1 MPNRPKRIRRFLRTI
16 LIVVLVI
23 VVAAIAGAWLTLRAS
38 LPVLAGQ
45 RVLTGLGGE
54 AIVTRDALGM
64 ATIRAHDF
72 NDMSRALGYVH
83 AQERFFEMDL
93 MRRLASGE
101 LAELFGSAALDVDKT
116 HRPFRMRARAI
127 ETLTTLPAADRDAL
141 TAYAQGVNA
150 GLADMSSR
158 PWEYW
163 LVGSKPA
170 AWQPVDSLLVMD
182 SMFLDLND
190 SSNSREL
197 AFSHIK
203 NALGEKVYK
212 FLATAGGPLDAPLIG
227 PAMPFPTL
235 PTADDIDLRKVDPAL
250 LRIPPPPVEKAST
263 TGSGGFAVGGS
274 LTSTH
279 AALVAGDMHLGLRVP
294 NIWFRTQMIYPNPRR
309 PGEEVNLTG
318 VTLPGV
324 PALVAGSNRHIA
336 WTFTNSYGDFTDWV
350 RINIDPTDK
359 TRYRDAD
366 GWQPLHVVGET
377 IQIHNAADVKLDVEE
392 TRWGPIVA
400 KDADGTPL
408 ALAWTALQPGGLN
421 LGFLR
426 MATAETADE
435 AIDVA
440 HESGMPA
447 QNIVV
452 GDRAGNVGWSI
463 AGKIPKRIGDYD
475 PQLPSDWSQSGI
487 GWDGWLAAADY
498 PRLSN
503 PAGQRIW
510 TANQRILDFESAD
523 YERFGDGGYDL
534 GARAR
539 QIRADLQ
546 AHEQFAPDDMLAIQL
561 DDRALLLRTWHDL
574 LVDVEKRA
582 GETSSLVSAKK
593 YIDDWNEHAD
603 PKSVGYRLAREFRRE
618 VTDTVM
624 DGFGA
629 AVRAKDNDFKM
640 PKLSQA
646 EAIVDA
652 IIAKRPENLL
662 PPGYSDWN
670 DLLLKCAERVVK
682 KLDTQPGGL
691 AARTWG
697 EANATRIRHAL
708 SKSLPGMGWLL
719 DMPRRELP
727 GDSNMPRVQAPDFG
741 ASERFAVEPGFEQY
755 GYFHMPGGQSDNPLS
770 PFYGAGDDDWAQG
783 KATPFLPGATKYSF
797 ILKPK

>member
-1 MPNRPKRIRRFLRTI
+1 MTKRRRHVLRTF
-16 LIVVLVI
+16 IVVILVVLI
-23 VVAAIAGAWLTLRAS
+23 AAIAGAWLTLRAS
-38 LPVLAGQ
+38 LPVLTGQ
-45 RVLTGLGGE
+45 RVLTGLNNE
-54 AIVTRDALGM
+54 AIVTRDALGVV
-64 ATIRAHDF
+64 TIRAHDF
-72 NDMSRALGYVH
+72 NDTSRALGYIH

-101 LAELFGSAALDVDKT
+101 LAELIGSAALDADRT
-116 HRPFRMRARAI
+116 HRPFRMRARAT
-127 ETLTTLPAADRDAL
+127 ETLASLPAVEREAL

-150 GLADMSSR
+150 GLADMNSR

-163 LVGSKPA
+163 LLGSKPA

-190 SSNSREL
+190 SRNGREL

-235 PTADDIDLRKVDPAL
+235 PTVDDVDLRKVDPAL
-250 LRIPPPPVEKAST
+250 LRVPPPPAEKAST
-263 TGSGGFAVGGS
+263 TGSNGFAVGGS

-294 NIWFRTQMIYPNPRR
+294 NIWFRTQLIYPNPRH

-324 PALVAGSNRHIA
+324 PALVAGSNRHVA

-350 RINIDPTDK
+350 RVNVDPADK

-366 GWQPLHVVGET
+366 GWQPLHVVDES
-377 IQIHNAADVKLDVEE
+377 IKIHNAPDVKLDVEE
-392 TRWGPIVA
+392 TRWGPVVA

-421 LGFLR
+421 LDFLR
-426 MATAETADE
+426 IATAETADE
-435 AIDVA
+435 AIDIA

-447 QNIVV
+447 QNFVV
-452 GDRAGNVGWSI
+452 GDHAGNIGWSI

-475 PQLPSDWSQSGI
+475 SQLPSDWSQPGM
-487 GWDGWLAAADY
+487 GWDGWLAAAEY

-523 YERFGDGGYDL
+523 YARLGDGGYDL

-539 QIRADLQ
+539 QIRTDLQ
-546 AHEQFAPDDMLAIQL
+546 AHNQFAPDDMLAIQL
-561 DDRALLLRTWHDL
+561 DDRAVLLHTWHDL

-582 GETSSLVSAKK
+582 GDTSPLASARK
-593 YIDDWNEHAD
+593 YIDDWNDHAD
-603 PKSVGYRLAREFRRE
+603 PKSVGYRLTREFRRE

-629 AVRAKDNDFKM
+629 AVRAKDKDFKM

-662 PPGYSDWN
+662 PPGYTDWN
-670 DLLLKCAERVVK
+670 DLLSKCAERVVK

-719 DMPRRELP
+719 DMPQRELP

-783 KATPFLPGATKYSF
+783 KATPFLPGAAKYSF

>member
-1 MPNRPKRIRRFLRTI
+1 MPRRRGHFLRTI
-16 LIVVLVI
+16 VVVVLVI
-23 VVAAIAGAWLTLRAS
+23 LVVAIAGAWLTLRAG
-38 LPVLAGQ
+38 LPVLSGQ
-45 RVLTGLGGE
+45 HVLTGLSGE
-54 AIVTRDALGM
+54 AIVTRDALGI
-64 ATIRAHDF
+64 ATIRAHDV
-72 NDMSRALGYVH
+72 NDTARALGYVH

-101 LAELFGSAALDVDKT
+101 VAELFGSAALDIDKT
-116 HRPFRMRARAI
+116 HRPFRMRARASDA
-127 ETLTTLPAADRDAL
+127 LNSLPPADRDAL

-163 LVGSKPA
+163 LVGSKPVE
-170 AWQPVDSLLVMD
+170 WKPVDSLLVID
-182 SMFLDLND
+182 AMFLDLND
-190 SSNSREL
+190 STNGREL
-197 AFSHIK
+197 AFSKIK
-203 NALGEKVYK
+203 AALGEKVYK

-235 PTADDIDLRKVDPAL
+235 PTVDDIDLRKVDPAL
-250 LRIPPPPVEKAST
+250 LRVPPPPSEKIAT
-263 TGSGGFAVGGS
+263 VGSNGFAVGGS
-274 LTSTH
+274 LTTTH
-279 AALVAGDMHLGLRVP
+279 AALVAGDMHLSLRVP
-294 NIWFRTQMIYPNPRR
+294 NIWFRTQMIYPNPRH
-309 PGEEVNLTG
+309 PDEELNLTG

-324 PALVAGSNRHIA
+324 PALVVGSNRHIA

-350 RINIDPTDK
+350 RVTIDPADK
-359 TRYRDAD
+359 THYRDA
-366 GWQPLHVVGET
+366 GGSQALHVSDEIIKV
-377 IQIHNAADVKLDVEE
+377 HNGADEKLEVTD

-421 LGFLR
+421 LNFLH
-426 MATAETADE
+426 MATAETVDE
-435 AIDVA
+435 AMDVA
-440 HESGMPA
+440 HDVGMPA
-447 QNIVV
+447 QNLVV
-452 GDRAGNVGWSI
+452 GDHAGNVGWTIS
-463 AGKIPKRIGDYD
+463 GKIPKRIGNYD
-475 PQLPSDWSQSGI
+475 PELPSDWSQPGT
-487 GWDGWLAAADY
+487 GWDGWLAPAEY

-523 YERFGDGGYDL
+523 YAHLGDAGYDL

-546 AHEQFAPDDMLAIQL
+546 AHEQFAPDDMLTIQL
-561 DDRALLLRTWHDL
+561 DDRALLLRVWHDL
-574 LVDVEKRA
+574 LIDVEKRA
-582 GETSSLVSAKK
+582 DDASPLVAAKK
-593 YIDDWNEHAD
+593 YTNDWNEHAD

-618 VTDTVM
+618 VIDTVM

-646 EAIVDA
+646 EGIVTA
-652 IIAKRPENLL
+652 IIAKRPDYLL

-670 DLLLKCAERVVK
+670 DLLSKCAERVVK
-682 KLDTQPGGL
+682 KLGAMPGGL

-697 EANATRIRHAL
+697 DANATRIRHPL

-719 DMPRRELP
+719 DMPQRELP
-727 GDSNMPRVQAPDFG
+727 GDSNMPRVQTPDFG

-770 PFYGAGDDDWAQG
+770 PFYGAGDDDWAKG
-783 KATPFLPGATKYSF
+783 RATPFLPGAAMYSF
-797 ILKPK
+797 ILTPK